1 MIKKLFLAFSVFL
14 LSSILIQAQSIAAA
28 LKQIRIVEIE
38 HVFSEEFF
46 GKKSSDLLDAGGVGF
61 PPGANTILKL
71 NDPKTGGASL
81 TLVVPPKSKK
91 DKTNKEKED
100 RITLIPLEIDDP
112 INVAF
117 DSLSVGA
124 SGFDL
129 FRLFLV
135 DTRRGQVTAVKAGAR
150 GGLVREGVEHFSL
163 KDQKIADPQGATL
176 DPGNGA
182 LYILDA
188 AGPSIARFTP
198 RLGRDFADVPASLI
212 NLPRGLG
219 TLRGLAFNPEDSH
232 LYAINPERGTL
243 HKLTLDGDVVAA
255 FELPVA
261 GVLQGMIFAPS
272 LDLTDY
278 PGVYHLYLV
287 TELAGSKNSG
297 GEVTE
302 WVIPGSLSPRANF
315 SGE

>member
-1 MIKKLFLAFSVFL
+1 MIKKLFLVFFVFL
-14 LSSILIQAQSIAAA
+14 LSSILIQAQSIAAE
-28 LKQIRIVEIE
+28 LKQVRVVEIE

-46 GKKSSDLLDAGGVGF
+46 GTKSSGLLDAGGVGF
-61 PPGANTILKL
+61 PPGANTLLNL
-71 NDPKTGGASL
+71 NDPKVGEVSL
-81 TLVVPPKSKK
+81 ALVVPPESK
-91 DKTNKEKED
+91 EG

-112 INVAF
+112 INIAF

-135 DTRRGQVTAVKAGAR
+135 DTRRGQLTAVRAGAR
-150 GGLVREGVEHFSL
+150 GGLVREGIEHSSL
-163 KDQKIADPQGATL
+163 KDYKVADPQGATL

-188 AGPSIARFTP
+188 EGPSIVRLTP
-198 RLGRDFADVPASLI
+198 RLGRDFADALVSLI

-219 TLRGLAFNPEDSH
+219 TLRGLAFNPEDNH
-232 LYAINPERGTL
+232 LYAMNPERNTL
-243 HKLTLDGDVVAA
+243 HKLTLDGDVVAV

-278 PGVYHLYLV
+278 PGVYHLYLA
-287 TELAGSKNSG
+287 TELARSKNSG
-297 GEVTE
+297 GKVTE
-302 WVIPGSLSPRANF
+302 WAIPGSLSPRANF